1 MKTSDTRISFLM
13 PVKNGIDFLP
23 IIRKDIESN
32 LGSDD
37 EIIIVND
44 NSLDGT
50 GPYLKSWAKKQSQ
63 LRVIDSSGEGIVDA
77 LNLGLAKANND
88 WIARFDVD
96 DRYHPMRIDK
106 QRIHITKSAVAI
118 FSDYEVIDEMGT
130 SYGKISSPILP
141 NPTSLSLLQSNR
153 TAHSSVIFNRNAV
166 MDVGGYIKSDFP
178 AEDLSLWLRLSKV
191 GDLITVPELL
201 LKYVIRK
208 GSVTNQKRAAALGKK
223 NELIQKI
230 GISNSYLIN
239 CIKEFEDTIN
249 SYDEFDLSS
258 QRKVLLLRDVL
269 TANDQLSS
277 NLVIKLKTIQKGLKV
292 LSHFENLI
300 EVKKLKNQQSKRDLL
315 RKSL

>member
-1 MKTSDTRISFLM
+1 
-13 PVKNGIDFLP
+13 
-23 IIRKDIESN
+23 
-32 LGSDD
+32 
-37 EIIIVND
+37 
-44 NSLDGT
+44 
-50 GPYLKSWAKKQSQ
+50 
-63 LRVIDSSGEGIVDA
+63 
-77 LNLGLAKANND
+77 
-88 WIARFDVD
+88 
-96 DRYHPMRIDK
+96 MRIEK
-106 QRIHITKSAVAI
+106 QRTHITKSAVAI

-130 SYGKISSPILP
+130 SYGQISSPILP

-153 TAHSSVIFNRNAV
+153 TAHSSVIFNKNAV
-166 MDVGGYIKSDFP
+166 IDVGGYIKSDFP

-230 GISNSYLIN
+230 GISNSYLTN
-239 CIKEFEDTIN
+239 CIEEFEDTIN
-249 SYDEFDLSS
+249 SYDEFDLSR

-277 NLVIKLKTIQKGLKV
+277 NLVIKLKTIQKALKV

-300 EVKKLKNQQSKRDLL
+300 EVKRLKNQQSKRDLL

>member
-1 MKTSDTRISFLM
+1 M

-23 IIRKDIESN
+23 MIRKDIESN
-32 LGSDD
+32 LGPGD

-44 NSLDGT
+44 NSTDGT
-50 GPYLKSWAKKQSQ
+50 SPYLKTWAGSQSQ

-77 LNLGLAKANND
+77 LNLGLATASNK

-96 DRYHPMRIDK
+96 DRYHPKRIDK
-106 QRIHITKSAVAI
+106 QRTHISKSAVAI
-118 FSDYEVIDEMGT
+118 FSDYEVIDDMGA
-130 SYGKISSPILP
+130 SYGQISSPILP

-153 TAHSSVIFNRNAV
+153 TAHSSVIFNKNAV
-166 MDVGGYIKSDFP
+166 IDVGGYIKTDFP

-230 GISNSYLIN
+230 GISNSCLID
-239 CIKEFEDTIN
+239 CVEEFEEIMN
-249 SYDEFDLSS
+249 SYDKFDLSR
-258 QRKVLLLRDVL
+258 QRKVLLLRDIL
-269 TANDQLSS
+269 TASDQLSS
-277 NLVIKLKTIQKGLKV
+277 NLMTKLKTLQKTVKV
-292 LSHFENLI
+292 LSNFENLI
-300 EVKKLKNQQSKRDLL
+300 EVKRLKNQQSKRDLL
-315 RKSL
+315 RKNL

>member
-1 MKTSDTRISFLM
+1 MKPSDTHISFIM

-23 IIRKDIESN
+23 VIRKDIESN

-50 GPYLKSWAKKQSQ
+50 GPYLKSWAKNQSQ
-63 LRVIDSSGEGIVDA
+63 LRVIDSSGDGIVDA

-96 DRYHPMRIDK
+96 DRYHPMRIEK
-106 QRIHITKSAVAI
+106 QRTHITKSAVAI

-153 TAHSSVIFNRNAV
+153 TAHSSVIFNKNAV
-166 MDVGGYIKSDFP
+166 IDVGGYIKSDFP

-230 GISNSYLIN
+230 GISNSYLTN
-239 CIKEFEDTIN
+239 CIEEFEDTIN
-249 SYDEFDLSS
+249 SYDEFDLSR

-277 NLVIKLKTIQKGLKV
+277 NLVIKLKTIQKALKM

-300 EVKKLKNQQSKRDLL
+300 EVKRLKNQQSKRDLL